1 MITPND
7 FKPGLTIELDGRV
20 LQVISS
26 EHHKQSRGQAIV
38 RSRLRDLKTGELF
51 SKTFRSNE
59 SIERARVDRRE
70 FQFLYAQGE
79 DSFVFMDMQDYDQR
93 ELSREQV
100 GDRAKW
106 LKEGES
112 VTIVSYEGEFV
123 DLELPKTVERRV
135 VQTDPGLRGDT
146 ATGGSKPAVIEGGV
160 VVQVPLFVSQGE
172 IIRVDTETG
181 QYVTRV

>member
-20 LQVISS
+20 LQVVSS

-59 SIERARVDRRE
+59 SIERARVERRE
-70 FQFLYAQGE
+70 FQFLYAQGT
-79 DSFVFMDMQDYDQR
+79 DTFVFMDTQDYDQR

-106 LKEGES
+106 FKEGES
-112 VTIVSYEGEFV
+112 IIILSYEGEFV
-123 DLELPKTVERRV
+123 DLELPRTVDRRV

-146 ATGGSKPAVIEGGV
+146 ATGGSKPATIEGGV
-160 VVQVPLFVSQGE
+160 QVQVPLFVSQGE
-172 IIRVDTETG
+172 TIRVDTETG